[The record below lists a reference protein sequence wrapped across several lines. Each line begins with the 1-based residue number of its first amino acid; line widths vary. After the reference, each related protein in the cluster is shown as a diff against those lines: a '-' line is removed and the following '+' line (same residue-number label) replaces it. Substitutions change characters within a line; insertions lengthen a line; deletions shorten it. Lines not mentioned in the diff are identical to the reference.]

1 MRTQIPGSLILDQ
14 GVNTADLTDGAV
26 TDAKLSDSGI
36 VAGSYTKVTVN
47 AKGRVTS
54 GSNPN
59 TLAGVGITDAQELN
73 SNLTALSGIGSTG
86 LYAITGTGASVT
98 RSLVAPASGITI
110 TNPNGVNGA
119 PTFALSNDLLALE
132 NLTGSGISVRTGT
145 DTWITRSI
153 TAGSTK
159 ITVTNGDGVAG
170 NPTIDV
176 SEANLT
182 HNNIGG
188 TLGTAK
194 GGTGLSAVGTAN
206 QLLGVNAGASGLE
219 YKTITSGAGISVTH
233 AAGTITVT
241 ALNDGTVTS
250 VSAAAPA
257 AGFTIS
263 GSPITSAGT
272 LTFALAN
279 DLAALEDLTS
289 TGFAVRTGTD
299 AWAQRA
305 IAGTSGR
312 ITVTNGS
319 GVAGNPTVDLATV
332 GTAGTYRTVTTDA
345 YGRVISGTS
354 AAFSVTQQK
363 AATIAVQTGTTIIPD
378 DNTAPLITEGFEV
391 ASIVLTPTTTGSS
404 VTGIATVWV
413 DASNNNRN
421 VTIAVFRGTTC
432 ISSNSTNVGSS
443 GRPQTLSVSFVDTP
457 GSTAPQTYSVRIGQ
471 DQSGTTYVN
480 RALGFTLS
488 NTGTSAFILTEY
500 L

>member
-1 MRTQIPGSLILDQ
+1 MRTQIPGSQILDQ
-14 GVNTADLTDGAV
+14 GVDTADIKDNAV
-26 TDAKLSDSGI
+26 TDAKLTNSG
-36 VAGSYTKVTVN
+36 VQSGAYTKVVVN
-47 AKGRVTS
+47 DKGRVTA
-54 GSNPN
+54 GENPT
-59 TLAGVGITDAQELN
+59 TLAGHGIADAQPLDAD
-73 SNLTALSGIGSTG
+73 LTALASFS
-86 LYAITGTGASVT
+86 GTG
-98 RSLVAPASGITI
+98 
-110 TNPNGVNGA
+110 
-119 PTFALSNDLLALE
+119 FA
-132 NLTGSGISVRTGT
+132 VRTAS
-145 DTWITRSI
+145 DTWAQRSI
-153 TAGSTK
+153 TAGSSK
-159 ITVTNGDGVAG
+159 VTVANGTGVAG
-170 NPTIDV
+170 NPSIDV
-176 SEANLT
+176 SEANLLL
-182 HNNIGG
+182 NNIGG
-188 TLGTAK
+188 TLGTSK
-194 GGTGLSAVGTAN
+194 GGTGLSAVGSAN
-206 QLLGVNAGASGLE
+206 QVLGVNASASGLE
-219 YKTITSGAGISVTH
+219 YKTITSGNGISVTH

-279 DLAALEDLTS
+279 DLAALEGLTS

-305 IAGTSGR
+305 VAGTSGR

-319 GVAGNPTVDLATV
+319 GVAGDPTVDLATV

-363 AATIAVQTGTTIIPD
+363 AATIAVQTGTAITAG

-391 ASIVLTPTTTGSS
+391 ASIVLTPTTTSSS

-413 DASNNNRN
+413 DAANNNRN
-421 VTIAVFRGTTC
+421 ITIAVFRGTTC
-432 ISSNSTNVGSS
+432 ISSNSTNIASA
-443 GRPQTLSVSFVDTP
+443 GRPQTLSVSFIDTP

-471 DQSGTTYVN
+471 NQSGTTYVN
-480 RALGFTLS
+480 RALGFTLG